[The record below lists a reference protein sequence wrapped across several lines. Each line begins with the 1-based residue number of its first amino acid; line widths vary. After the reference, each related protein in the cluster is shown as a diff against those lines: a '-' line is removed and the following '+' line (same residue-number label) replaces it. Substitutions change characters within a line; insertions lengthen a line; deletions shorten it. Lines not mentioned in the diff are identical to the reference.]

1 MTEKDAAY
9 VSLSLQDE
17 MYVCFPG
24 GYRIK
29 ANSVDTIKKRMK
41 LLFFGLRNK
50 FILFNTV
57 IGIVFI
63 TVLSALLSHFMEK
76 YAKENINQY
85 VTSLN
90 AQISN
95 SIDRYVDDMQK
106 VLMILSED
114 ANLPVIADKKFVGTF
129 EGYTAY
135 NRFYDNIRSLIF
147 FKGYKS
153 LSVILFDRQEI
164 LTTDLNDGEDFKYI
178 RNALN
183 TNMYREITD
192 SEQSMV
198 LLPGFSLLP
207 GKDNNTLFSQAIKLW
222 GNLPGEKDFMVLSAD
237 KDLFSQF
244 LNGVNNQAFDDILIT
259 TEDGKVIFS
268 LNSDVSAYDE
278 FSDKDIGRLAEFDT
292 LRLHGAS
299 YYANV
304 KNSATTGW
312 YVVSLINQ
320 NKIDKQI
327 NDSKIIIMLTGII
340 VMAILVLAVHLFV
353 TRSTRDLKRLSKT
366 MKNIEKSNYQIRSDI
381 NRNDEIGDLS
391 RSFNAMI
398 KNVLE
403 NQVLR
408 NEAEIK
414 SLQDQ
419 INPHFLY
426 NTLDAISSL
435 AIKRDHVRINGMV
448 EKLADFYRYN
458 MNIASNNVVEIGTE
472 IQHVKNYLEIIQ
484 VRYGSRLSVN
494 YEIDEGMSEYRTIR
508 FTLQP
513 VVENAIKHAFN
524 EMSMACVIE
533 IKAYETEDTI
543 VLEVTDNGIGIEESK
558 LRKIMQDIEGETFLF
573 HSEAR
578 GGVGLKNANMRY
590 KLLFGGDYGI
600 SIESAKG
607 SGTKVVITG
616 RKMK

>member
-1 MTEKDAAY
+1 M
-9 VSLSLQDE
+9 
-17 MYVCFPG
+17 
-24 GYRIK
+24 R
-29 ANSVDTIKKRMK
+29 

-50 FILFNTV
+50 FILFNTIV
-57 IGIVFI
+57 GIVFI
-63 TVLSALLSHFMEK
+63 TVLSALLSSFMEK
-76 YAKENINQY
+76 YTMENINQY

-114 ANLPVIADKKFVGTF
+114 ANLPVIADKKFVGTY
-129 EGYTAY
+129 EGYEAY

-164 LTTDLNDGEDFKYI
+164 LTTDLTDGQDFKYI

-183 TNMYREITD
+183 ANTYREITD

-237 KDLFSQF
+237 KNLFSNF

-259 TEDGKVIFS
+259 TADGQVIFS
-268 LNSDVSAYDE
+268 LKSDVAAYSE
-278 FSDKDIGRLAEFDT
+278 FNDKDISRLAEFGT
-292 LRLHGAS
+292 LNLNGAS

-304 KNSATTGW
+304 KNSATTNW
-312 YVVSLINQ
+312 YVVSLINK

-327 NDSKIIIMLTGII
+327 YDSQITIILTGII
-340 VMAILVLAVHLFV
+340 VMLILILAVNLFV

-366 MKNIEKSNYQIRSDI
+366 MKNMEKSNYQIRSDI

-391 RSFNAMI
+391 RSFNSMV

-435 AIKRDHVRINGMV
+435 AIKRDYVRINGMV

-458 MNIASNNVVEIGTE
+458 MNIESNNVVEIGTE
-472 IQHVKNYLEIIQ
+472 IQHVRNYLEIIMI
-484 VRYGSRLSVN
+484 RYGSRLSVI
-494 YEIDEGMSEYRTIR
+494 YEIDEGVSEYRTIR
-508 FTLQP
+508 FMLQP

-524 EMSMACVIE
+524 EMFMACVIR
-533 IKAYETEDTI
+533 IKAYETEDAI
-543 VLEVTDNGIGIEESK
+543 ILEVSDNGIGIEETR
-558 LRKIMQDIEGETFLF
+558 LRKIMQDIHGEDMSP
-573 HSEAR
+573 HSEHR
-578 GGVGLKNANMRY
+578 GGVGLKNVNMRF
-590 KLLFGGDYGI
+590 KLLFGSDYGI

-607 SGTKVVITG
+607 QGTKVVITG
-616 RKMK
+616 RKLK

>member
-1 MTEKDAAY
+1 M
-9 VSLSLQDE
+9 
-17 MYVCFPG
+17 
-24 GYRIK
+24 
-29 ANSVDTIKKRMK
+29 
-41 LLFFGLRNK
+41 
-50 FILFNTV
+50 FNTV
-57 IGIVFI
+57 VGIVFI

-76 YAKENINQY
+76 YTKENINQY

-114 ANLPVIADKKFVGTF
+114 ANLPVIADKKFVGTY
-129 EGYTAY
+129 EGYSAY
-135 NRFYDNIRSLIF
+135 NHFYDNIRSLIF

-164 LTTDLNDGEDFKYI
+164 LTTDLNDGQDFKYI

-192 SEQSMV
+192 SDQSMV

-222 GNLPGEKDFMVLSAD
+222 DNLPGEKDFMVLSAD
-237 KDLFSQF
+237 KNLFSDF

-259 TEDGKVIFS
+259 TADGKVIFS
-268 LNSDVSAYDE
+268 LNSDVSTYDE
-278 FSDKDIGRLAEFDT
+278 FSGKDIGRLTEFDT
-292 LRLHGAS
+292 LHFNGSS

-340 VMAILVLAVHLFV
+340 VMVILILAVHLFV

-366 MKNIEKSNYQIRSDI
+366 MKNIEKSNYKIRSDI

-391 RSFNAMI
+391 QSFNAMV

-435 AIKRDHVRINGMV
+435 AIKRDHVRINEMV

-458 MNIASNNVVEIGTE
+458 MNIASHNVVEIGTE

-484 VRYGSRLSVN
+484 VRYGNRLSVI
-494 YEIDEGMSEYRTIR
+494 YEIDEDVLAYRTIR

-524 EMSMACVIE
+524 EMSQ
-533 IKAYETEDTI
+533 AYIIRIGVYATEDSI
-543 VLEVTDNGIGIEESK
+543 VLEVSDNGIGIEEPK
-558 LRKIMQDIEGETFLF
+558 LRQIKQSIDGGGSLPHAEP
-573 HSEAR
+573 R
-578 GGVGLKNANMRY
+578 GGVGLKNVNMRF

-600 SIESAKG
+600 AIESEKG
-607 SGTKVVITG
+607 KGTKVVITG
-616 RKMK
+616 RKMQ